1 MVPYGNGGRSGPAA
15 RVKAKEKLMSKKK
28 MCLAAALLLAAVL
41 VGAADS
47 AAARELTVLVPKSTA
62 SLPLLLLAEQ
72 DPLPGVDLRVEVFIN
87 HPRALARLL
96 RGDADLLYTGTS
108 QGWENHLGGG
118 PLVLVNTGTW
128 GVSYLMGRD
137 PGIRS
142 FADLKGLRLAVPF
155 PGSPL
160 DFQTRTILHRQ
171 GLDPD
176 REVTITYASPPQAV
190 GQLLQG
196 QIDAAPLPEP
206 LATSLEADKKL
217 VRLIAYTRAWAEVSG
232 GEAASP
238 QVSLFATRSFSR
250 EHEALIAALVAAWRL
265 ATEQV
270 AADPEAFA
278 RSFAVF
284 LELPPELAAVA
295 VRHTLLKV
303 PSFAENRRLVLGYYA
318 AVKNQLPGA
327 RPPLRED
334 FFFRAADD

>member
-1 MVPYGNGGRSGPAA
+1 MYPQESLV
-15 RVKAKEKLMSKKK
+15 KKK
-28 MCLAAALLLAAVL
+28 FQCLAAAFFLAATL
-41 VGAADS
+41 AGAA
-47 AAARELTVLVPKSTA
+47 ETGVPEPLTILVPKSTA

-72 DPLPGVDLRVEVFIN
+72 DPLPGVDIRTETFIN
-87 HPRALARLL
+87 HPRALVQLL

-118 PLVLVNTGTW
+118 PLVMINTGTW

-206 LATSLEADKKL
+206 LATSLEMNKGL
-217 VRLIAYTRAWAEVSG
+217 IRLIAYTRAWAEVSG
-232 GEAASP
+232 GEPASP
-238 QVSLFATRSFSR
+238 QVSLFATRSFS
-250 EHEALIAALVAAWRL
+250 HEKAGLITSLVSAWAL

-270 AADPEAFA
+270 VNDPETPARLFA
-278 RSFAVF
+278 SA
-284 LELPPELAAVA
+284 LELPPDLIAAA
-295 VRHTLLKV
+295 TRNTLLEV
-303 PSFAENRRLVLGYYA
+303 PSFSENRRLLIGYYD
-318 AVKNQLPGA
+318 AVKMMLPGE
-327 RPPLRED
+327 RLPLGEL
-334 FFFRAADD
+334 FFFQAADE